1 MGDLFIYGIKG
12 GDKGIR
18 FGDEGKGDDKGMERI
33 GKDVKGVKGG
43 IWVCGVFGFFIY
55 FLIK

>member
-33 GKDVKGVKGG
+33 GRDVKGGKRRNMGL
-43 IWVCGVFGFFIY
+43 WGFWFFY
-55 FLIK
+55 LFFN

>member
-33 GKDVKGVKGG
+33 GKDVKGGKRRNMGL
-43 IWVCGVFGFFIY
+43 WGF
-55 FLIK
+55 